1 MKHLRVICPLVVGL
15 VICCVASTAA
25 NADFVCDAIRTA
37 ASIYAEEHSSAL
49 NIYVKSNKVKMEWV
63 DDSAY
68 LVLRSDLQAI
78 LNIVPSEGV
87 YQETGFSQLY
97 VLPFGPLPL
106 TISPGFGEPIVEF
119 IDTGGTELINGL
131 SCKKY
136 VISEITASRLLQYT
150 IFATDELNFAETFS
164 SFFSS
169 TNPIEYKPFEEM
181 RKIPGLPLKISISET
196 VGDSTFVQ
204 TYEFSNFQ
212 ESSLDDSVFNVPGG
226 YTLK

>member
-1 MKHLRVICPLVVGL
+1 MKYLKAICPLILALL
-15 VICCVASTAA
+15 VLSVNTTSAR
-25 NADFVCDAIRTA
+25 ADLTCDVIRTA
-37 ASIYAEEHSSAL
+37 AGLYAEEHSNAL
-49 NIYVKSNKVKMEWV
+49 NVYVKSNKVKLEWV

-68 LVLRSDLQAI
+68 LILRSDLQAI
-78 LNIVPSEGV
+78 LNVVPSESI

-106 TISPGFGEPIVEF
+106 TISPGSGNPIVEF
-119 IDTGGTELINGL
+119 VDTGETELINGL

-136 VISEITASRLLQYT
+136 VISEITTSRLLQYT
-150 IFATDELNFAETFS
+150 VFATDELDFDETFS

-169 TNPIEYKPFEEM
+169 TDPIEYQPFEEM
-181 RKIPGLPLKISISET
+181 RKIPGLPLKLSINET

-212 ESSLDDSVFNVPGG
+212 ESSLDDSIFNVPAG